1 MKTAIP
7 NIGLAAYL
15 KMRGYSIIGIEPR
28 AFWFDLPDEN
38 SAHEL
43 QIEYY
48 NSECRRHDVEL
59 CALRDMQRQ
68 VRD

>member
-1 MKTAIP
+1 MKTAIN
-7 NIGLAAYL
+7 NIGLAAFM
-15 KMRGYSIIGIEPR
+15 KMRGYSLIGIEPR
-28 AFWFDLPDEN
+28 VFWFEVPHAN
-38 SAHEL
+38 SAHDL

-68 VRD
+68 ARD